1 VLRLLFLAFDAFLN
15 IVLPLPPAPKPTSVT
30 TQPRPTPPRRDGM
43 QPGSEVVVLDDP
55 WRWGVGRI
63 DSVGVD
69 GKVRV
74 KFKSDARPTL
84 FESFDPFNLELF
96 ERFLEQDGTLT
107 QSELRRLATPRH
119 EEAGMTA
126 PAPAD
131 ALPHHRR
138 RPAVGVRERLRDA
151 EPHAWEVGGQDNV

>member
-1 VLRLLFLAFDAFLN
+1 VLRLLFLVVDALDALLDL
-15 IVLPLPPAPKPTSVT
+15 VLPPAPKPS
-30 TQPRPTPPRRDGM
+30 PRPTPPRRDGM
-43 QPGSEVVVLDDP
+43 EPGSEVVVLDDP

-107 QSELRRLATPRH
+107 QSELRRLATPDTRKQ
-119 EEAGMTA
+119 G
-126 PAPAD
+126 
-131 ALPHHRR
+131 
-138 RPAVGVRERLRDA
+138 
-151 EPHAWEVGGQDNV
+151 

>member
-1 VLRLLFLAFDAFLN
+1 
-15 IVLPLPPAPKPTSVT
+15 
-30 TQPRPTPPRRDGM
+30 M

-84 FESFDPFNLELF
+84 FESFDPFNLETVRAVPGAGRDAHA
-96 ERFLEQDGTLT
+96 ERTPPA
-107 QSELRRLATPRH
+107 RYPRH
-119 EEAGMTA
+119 EEAGLTA
-126 PAPAD
+126 TE
-131 ALPHHRR
+131 LCRR
-138 RPAVGVRERLRDA
+138 MGHPPSLTRTR
-151 EPHAWEVGGQDNV
+151 

>member
-1 VLRLLFLAFDAFLN
+1 MVDTLDALLDLL
-15 IVLPLPPAPKPTSVT
+15 LPPAPKQARVPA
-30 TQPRPTPPRRDGM
+30 QPPPRPAPPRRDGM

-107 QSELRRLATPRH
+107 QTELRRLATPDTRKQ
-119 EEAGMTA
+119 G
-126 PAPAD
+126 
-131 ALPHHRR
+131 
-138 RPAVGVRERLRDA
+138 
-151 EPHAWEVGGQDNV
+151 